1 MLTIGYGDV
10 VATGVL
16 SRVAEI
22 AAGGTGV
29 GVLALGVTY
38 LFSLYGAFQ
47 RREELVTTL
56 DARAGAPPS
65 GIVMLE
71 TYARLGLWDDLRRSF
86 ADWEEWSARVLD
98 THVAYPILV
107 YFRSSHDGESWVG
120 AIGAVLDA
128 AVLMATAVESGPNGQ
143 PVPRG
148 QAVMTIKGGAHLVE
162 DVGQFFGFSDDAIP
176 LVERAEFD
184 AACERIRRAGLTL
197 RTDPDTSW
205 KSFADLRATYASRL
219 NKLAGYLLIP
229 PAQWI
234 GDRSPVRHVAR
245 VEQVFRF
252 EADVEEAEVA
262 LLGRL
267 KLETQPIAY
276 LDGVPD
282 APSIPMEDAQP
293 TVPSEGLARA
303 GPRPAPRGSDR
314 RLLAVQ
320 LRVGRRLDD
329 AQRVDR
335 PEAQPGAA
343 DHLAGLD
350 HAELARVLR
359 LGAVVAEH
367 EEAAVRNGPL
377 GDVGERHGIAVAVDV
392 RLVQLHAVDEHAA
405 VLDLHGVAGDAD
417 DALDE
422 RRLVV
427 GVLAV
432 GAGAGDVAALRD
444 RRVEHHDVAA
454 GVGVEARRQLVDQQV
469 LVRQQRRLHGVHLDA
484 VGLHHERLDDHV
496 QDDREDDGG
505 DDLHHGIKR
514 VDRAGPL
521 LRPRVSGLSWP
532 IGGFVGSFPG
542 SSMSDG

>member
-1 MLTIGYGDV
+1 MLDLVFNVVLVIAGCLVVAWILWDVYQTVVVPRPTPTRIRLAKYVTRMMWAIWRRRAGRSRTPDARQRMLGGFAPLVVVNLLFSWIVFLILGYGLILYGLKAEMAHEPDFGTALYQAGISVLTIGYGDV

-16 SRVAEI
+16 SRIAEI

-107 YFRSSHDGESWVG
+107 YFRSSHDGESWIG

-162 DVGQFFGFSDDAIP
+162 DVGQFFGFADDAIP

-205 KSFADLRATYASRL
+205 KSFADLRSTYASRL
-219 NKLAGYLLIP
+219 NRLAAYLLIP

-276 LDGVPD
+276 LDGFPD
-282 APSIPMEDAQP
+282 AQSIPMDDAP
-293 TVPSEGLARA
+293 PRVPSEG
-303 GPRPAPRGSDR
+303 
-314 RLLAVQ
+314 
-320 LRVGRRLDD
+320 
-329 AQRVDR
+329 
-335 PEAQPGAA
+335 
-343 DHLAGLD
+343 
-350 HAELARVLR
+350 
-359 LGAVVAEH
+359 
-367 EEAAVRNGPL
+367 
-377 GDVGERHGIAVAVDV
+377 
-392 RLVQLHAVDEHAA
+392 
-405 VLDLHGVAGDAD
+405 
-417 DALDE
+417 
-422 RRLVV
+422 
-427 GVLAV
+427 
-432 GAGAGDVAALRD
+432 
-444 RRVEHHDVAA
+444 
-454 GVGVEARRQLVDQQV
+454 
-469 LVRQQRRLHGVHLDA
+469 
-484 VGLHHERLDDHV
+484 
-496 QDDREDDGG
+496 
-505 DDLHHGIKR
+505 
-514 VDRAGPL
+514 
-521 LRPRVSGLSWP
+521 
-532 IGGFVGSFPG
+532 
-542 SSMSDG
+542 

>member
-1 MLTIGYGDV
+1 MLDVAIDVVLVLAGIVLIAWILWDVYQTVVVPRPTPTRVRLARWVTRTMWAIWRRRAVRSRTPDSRQRMLGGFAPLVVVNLLFAWIVVLIFGYGLILYGLRSEMVNEPDFGTALYQAGISVLTIGYGDV

-65 GIVMLE
+65 GVVMLE

-120 AIGAVLDA
+120 AVGAVLDA

-162 DVGQFFGFSDDAIP
+162 DVGQFFGFADDAVP

-219 NKLAGYLLIP
+219 NKLAGFLLIP

-234 GDRSPVRHVAR
+234 GDRSPVRHVER

-252 EADVEEAEVA
+252 DHVTEIEEVA
-262 LLGRL
+262 VVERL
-267 KLETQPIAY
+267 KLESLPIAY

-282 APSIPMEDAQP
+282 APSIPME
-293 TVPSEGLARA
+293 
-303 GPRPAPRGSDR
+303 RPVVTS
-314 RLLAVQ
+314 
-320 LRVGRRLDD
+320 
-329 AQRVDR
+329 
-335 PEAQPGAA
+335 
-343 DHLAGLD
+343 
-350 HAELARVLR
+350 AE
-359 LGAVVAEH
+359 
-367 EEAAVRNGPL
+367 
-377 GDVGERHGIAVAVDV
+377 D
-392 RLVQLHAVDEHAA
+392 
-405 VLDLHGVAGDAD
+405 
-417 DALDE
+417 
-422 RRLVV
+422 
-427 GVLAV
+427 
-432 GAGAGDVAALRD
+432 
-444 RRVEHHDVAA
+444 
-454 GVGVEARRQLVDQQV
+454 
-469 LVRQQRRLHGVHLDA
+469 
-484 VGLHHERLDDHV
+484 
-496 QDDREDDGG
+496 
-505 DDLHHGIKR
+505 
-514 VDRAGPL
+514 
-521 LRPRVSGLSWP
+521 
-532 IGGFVGSFPG
+532 
-542 SSMSDG
+542 